1 MKKLFLTIAF
11 FGSLSVMAQD
21 HKGGKTCTKSEWQTP
36 IIVYGKSKETCVQNN
51 SDGSKTITQ
60 TSCTTRGVS
69 ASVKGVGY
77 KAVTT
82 TCDEPVSKTIPA
94 KSSATENPTKN
105 NK

>member
-1 MKKLFLTIAF
+1 MKKILLIIALC
-11 FGSLSVMAQD
+11 GSLNVMAQD

-36 IIVYGKSKETCVQNN
+36 VIVYGKSKETCVQNN

-82 TCDEPVSKTIPA
+82 TCDEPISKTIPA
-94 KSSATENPTKN
+94 KTSANKNSTKN